1 MIDEYLKQMLVSDY
15 KDPTYTIV
23 ISSLDTGEECDH
35 ETITVGLKQ
44 YNPSIYDLLKAFYI
58 DVMDLHPNTE
68 QDLMDI
74 NDEATHVVD
83 MFLDSNS
90 NNVVYNNRKLVLRS
104 GLEYDNDQKI
114 YRSVLNANI
123 VDGLPNSVSK
133 QKTFITTDETDIFA
147 FNQHDDMYIPLY
159 LKTEYNETLGQQ
171 ILMITLMNHQRQNVF
186 QNQNKIVLI
195 TNEKGYALYYPTALP
210 AEIDRQDYIGE
221 EIEQDHFYD
230 ANSYFYNDGIPR
242 YLYYIKVDYPGTEQ
256 YESFSK
262 EFKVYIEKGSR
273 INGGSSNESI

>member
-44 YNPSIYDLLKAFYI
+44 YNPSIYDLFKEFYKEI
-58 DVMDLHPNTE
+58 RSQYDKELSINTE
-68 QDLMDI
+68 QDWY
-74 NDEATHVVD
+74 NFNQEAKTVAD
-83 MFLDSNS
+83 QFLSENS
-90 NNVVYNNRKLVLRS
+90 NYATVNDRKLVLRS

-147 FNQHDDMYIPLY
+147 FNQSDDICIPLY
-159 LKTEYNETLGQQ
+159 LKTEYNETLGEQ

-210 AEIDRQDYIGE
+210 AEIDK
-221 EIEQDHFYD
+221 QDHFYD
-230 ANSYFYNDGIPR
+230 ENSYFYNDGIPR

-262 EFKVYIEKGSR
+262 EFRIYIEKGSR
-273 INGGSSNESI
+273 ISGGSSNESI